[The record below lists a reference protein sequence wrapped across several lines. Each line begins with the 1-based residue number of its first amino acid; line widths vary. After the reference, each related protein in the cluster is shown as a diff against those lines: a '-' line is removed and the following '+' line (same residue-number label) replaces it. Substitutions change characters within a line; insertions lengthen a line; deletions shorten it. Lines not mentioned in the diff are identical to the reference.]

1 MIKDEKFN
9 VEDITVN
16 NYNEKLLELS
26 YHNSVFAKYKNMNAI
41 KEKCKLAADLT
52 VTGYSLLTCGSSAL
66 SIIVPLVDCVLTIS
80 YQVAMVYSLFSIYEL
95 DPKDYDIVNII
106 LSGGNTIEEK
116 NKIND
121 INNNEEVK
129 KGKLGKA
136 IKGSANAAIFAGQKG
151 LQGVATKEAG
161 KKVIE
166 RTVETLAAE
175 TVEVAA
181 LKATENAIETVII
194 NSAKVSASK
203 AVEKIAVESSKE
215 IVESGIKEG
224 TKIMVEVGKSSF
236 IAVASEGGEEMI
248 VAGTKESIKAITETI
263 VIKQGG
269 KSWLINLGKAVPFIG
284 AGISAFMNTFSTAK
298 LGKKLIDKFNGE
310 FYYNKQRQV
319 NLLRGRIRAL
329 LNIIEQMVLIMRDE
343 QNIPQL

>member
-1 MIKDEKFN
+1 
-9 VEDITVN
+9 
-16 NYNEKLLELS
+16 
-26 YHNSVFAKYKNMNAI
+26 MNAI

-95 DPKDYDIVNII
+95 DPKDYDIVKII

-121 INNNEEVK
+121 INNEEVK

-136 IKGSANAAIFAGQKG
+136 IKGSANTAIFAGQKG
-151 LQGVATKEAG
+151 LQAVATKEAG

-166 RTVETLAAE
+166 RTVEALAAE
-175 TVEVAA
+175 TVEVTA

-215 IVESGIKEG
+215 IVEAGIKEG

-329 LNIIEQMVLIMRDE
+329 VNIIEQMVLIMQDE